1 MWRLSA
7 QAPQS
12 EATPSKGKAL
22 ISDEAKK
29 FFKMQKMKGKD
40 LLKSRTKKRWFAFAK
55 SSVSSGSRK
64 HRSGDGRTSGKLAAP
79 AKMPVPV
86 AQARKFARKRVAGK
100 LARRD
105 ELLLQLL
112 RGF

>member
-1 MWRLSA
+1 MARA
-7 QAPQS
+7 
-12 EATPSKGKAL
+12 E
-22 ISDEAKK
+22 
-29 FFKMQKMKGKD
+29 
-40 LLKSRTKKRWFAFAK
+40 LLPFA
-55 SSVSSGSRK
+55 S
-64 HRSGDGRTSGKLAAP
+64 
-79 AKMPVPV
+79 KMPVPV